1 MFAKILFL
9 TFLFS
14 SFELQA
20 QESAISDFE
29 AELRALESN
38 QLRAEEIQM
47 MNVDAVTDV
56 ISDEV
61 ATGQAA
67 TVRPKNIVNANE
79 KPEKKEEPKSDL
91 RVRRIRSR

>member
-14 SFELQA
+14 CFGLQA

-67 TVRPKNIVNANE
+67 TVRPKNIVNADE

>member
-14 SFELQA
+14 LEVHA
-20 QESAISDFE
+20 QDAGISDFE

-67 TVRPKNIVNANE
+67 TVRPKNLVNANE